1 MKKNYK
7 ILYYPKKLKVEL
19 YEILNRFYPKFNT
32 DAFKEKFLRVIND
45 IYAKKFNSRRKYNIE
60 GKRLHSIDYFRK
72 KLGLN
77 TSKAFV
83 KVLVDHLFISK
94 PYPYKNTEDEK
105 KAYSYKIHE
114 RWEDKKISLNVHYI
128 KRTDGIIANLVKSDL
143 QEEDNATGIVKYQRS
158 VLNKLT
164 YSEGMYELLKIKYP
178 KLDFKKEKLPEQINL
193 KDNSHREIFNFL
205 YNERYCKRK
214 PEEYSRLY
222 SNLVN
227 TKREYRKFYLLDG
240 RPLQEIDIGGCQIIL
255 GAIKIQEYLNAK
267 AGRTLR
273 EDELPGDFKEFK
285 NIAIKKDVYLAVA
298 FLAAIEADPDFD
310 GTIQEDWGRDAYKKW
325 FFKYVWY
332 ARIQSEEKNFLF
344 SVFESRYPTVAAA
357 INEMKKDNHA
367 DFPVQLQDMEAN
379 IMLDKIGNILMD
391 KQILFLTIHDC
402 ILVNND
408 EDSEIVKKTIAEVF
422 MKEYGIEPRIA
433 VKKY

>member
-1 MKKNYK
+1 M
-7 ILYYPKKLKVEL
+7 
-19 YEILNRFYPKFNT
+19 
-32 DAFKEKFLRVIND
+32 
-45 IYAKKFNSRRKYNIE
+45 
-60 GKRLHSIDYFRK
+60 
-72 KLGLN
+72 
-77 TSKAFV
+77 
-83 KVLVDHLFISK
+83 
-94 PYPYKNTEDEK
+94 
-105 KAYSYKIHE
+105 
-114 RWEDKKISLNVHYI
+114 
-128 KRTDGIIANLVKSDL
+128 
-143 QEEDNATGIVKYQRS
+143 
-158 VLNKLT
+158 
-164 YSEGMYELLKIKYP
+164 
-178 KLDFKKEKLPEQINL
+178 
-193 KDNSHREIFNFL
+193 
-205 YNERYCKRK
+205 
-214 PEEYSRLY
+214 
-222 SNLVN
+222 
-227 TKREYRKFYLLDG
+227 
-240 RPLQEIDIGGCQIIL
+240 
-255 GAIKIQEYLNAK
+255 
-267 AGRTLR
+267 
-273 EDELPGDFKEFK
+273 
-285 NIAIKKDVYLAVA
+285 AVA